1 MFGLLTSVAGL
12 PLINL
17 VSLGAGALFGSK
29 SLRDE
34 GSSRLLRRQSA
45 AKAVVQRHVEDF
57 FLKFSKDC
65 RDVVRQVHRTL
76 RDHFTA
82 VADDLQDTLIE
93 SARLA
98 KQNADR
104 DAAER
109 GRRNQEVERQL
120 DALAALR

>member
-34 GSSRLLRRQSA
+34 GSSRLLRRQAA
-45 AKAVVQRHVEDF
+45 AKAAVQRHVEDF

-65 RDVVRQVHRTL
+65 RDVARQVHRTL
-76 RDHFTA
+76 RDHFLSLAEELQEELAETA
-82 VADDLQDTLIE
+82 RT
-93 SARLA
+93 A
-98 KQNADR
+98 KQAADR
-104 DAAER
+104 EAAER
-109 GRRNQEVERQL
+109 DPRRQQLPREVDGL
-120 DALAALR
+120 VAL